1 MIKNKNIRMLI
12 KGLAILTVLM
22 VALSSLPI
30 KVLAEPQVMP
40 DGTIFDPDYYA
51 ENNPDVVAVY
61 GNNNPAGMYEH
72 YVTFGKKEGRLPYA
86 GAEST
91 ETVNTTAAP
100 ASTTQSRTTSQDAA
114 AYFARSVFIGDS
126 VVVGYRNYLAAH
138 KESPVSSVTFLAATS
153 YSAAHALNENDS
165 LHPMYCGKKQPVWTS
180 ISQMDV
186 DRVFIMLGTNDLV
199 VKDAFRASADVI
211 ALVDKIMAV
220 NPGIEVHI
228 VSMTPVYAGVSKGA
242 LNNPTIN
249 AYNIL
254 LFQAASQRAGV
265 YYLDLNS
272 QLLDANGNLEAKY
285 CSDNYVHHNSTSYAQ
300 VWDPFFTAYATG
312 NK

>member
-1 MIKNKNIRMLI
+1 MIQNKKIKNLI
-12 KGLAILTVLM
+12 KGLAILTVMM
-22 VALSSLPI
+22 VTLGSLPI
-30 KVLAEPQVMP
+30 KALAEPEVMP
-40 DGTIFDPDYYA
+40 DGTVFDAEYYA

-72 YVTFGKKEGRLPYA
+72 YVTFGKNEGRLPYA
-86 GAEST
+86 GAESA
-91 ETVNTTAAP
+91 ETVNTTSAP
-100 ASTTQSRTTSQDAA
+100 ANTDQSRTTSQDVK
-114 AYFARSVFIGDS
+114 AYFAKSVFIGDS

-165 LHPMYCGKKQPVWTS
+165 LHPIYCGKKQPVWTS
-180 ISQMDV
+180 ISQMNA

-199 VKDAFRASADVI
+199 VKDAFRASADVL
-211 ALVDKIMAV
+211 ALVDKIMAT
-220 NPGIEVHI
+220 NPGIEIHI

-254 LFQAASQRAGV
+254 LFQGASQRSGV

-272 QLLDANGNLEAKY
+272 QLLDANGNLAAQY
-285 CSDNYVHHNSTSYAQ
+285 CSDNYVHHNSISYSQ

-312 NK
+312 N